1 MNTFKLPDETR
12 ISRVTLRT
20 ARLISLVAFYRDV
33 LGFRVITHGASE
45 ASLSATG
52 RVPALIVLI
61 EESHAKPRPHRTTG
75 LYHFAIRYPS
85 RRELAHALLRLTGA
99 KHPVAGASD
108 HGIGESI
115 HVIDP
120 DGNGVEL
127 YYDRPRAN
135 WPRRNGRLQLTAEPI
150 DYASLL
156 ATAKGDSIAAHIAEQ
171 ADIGHIN
178 LHVAELS
185 EAERFFH
192 GFLGFEVM
200 ARIPNSATFLAAG
213 GYHHHVAVNTWAG
226 KNPAP
231 ANSIGL
237 ISYRLAVPSAEVMT
251 RLQDG
256 AKPFGYDART
266 AKDLLQI
273 RDPNGHLLEL
283 ELQPEKAAAGIR
295 HGINR

>member
-1 MNTFKLPDETR
+1 MNTFRLPDETHL
-12 ISRVTLRT
+12 SRVALRT
-20 ARLISLVAFYRDV
+20 ARLKRMVAFYKEV
-33 LGFRVITHGASE
+33 IGFHVISRSVSE
-45 ASLSATG
+45 ALLSATG
-52 RVPALIVLI
+52 RAPALVVLI
-61 EESHAKPRPHRTTG
+61 EESHAKPRPHRATG

-85 RRELAHALLRLTGA
+85 RRELAHALLRLTAA
-99 KHPVAGASD
+99 KHPVAGALD
-108 HGIGESI
+108 HGMGESI
-115 HVIDP
+115 HVSDP

-127 YYDRPRAN
+127 YYDRPRSD
-135 WPRRNGRLQLTAEPI
+135 WPRRNGRIQLIAEPI
-150 DYASLL
+150 DYDSLL
-156 ATAKGDSIAAHIAEQ
+156 ATAKGDSLPAHVAEQ
-171 ADIGHIN
+171 TDIGHIN

-192 GFLGFEVM
+192 DFLGFEVM

-226 KNPAP
+226 ENPAP
-231 ANSIGL
+231 ANSVGL

-251 RLQDG
+251 RLQDS

-273 RDPNGHLLEL
+273 CDPNGHLLEL
-283 ELQPEKAAAGIR
+283 EPQPEEAAAGIR

>member
-1 MNTFKLPDETR
+1 M
-12 ISRVTLRT
+12 
-20 ARLISLVAFYRDV
+20 
-33 LGFRVITHGASE
+33 
-45 ASLSATG
+45 
-52 RVPALIVLI
+52 
-61 EESHAKPRPHRTTG
+61 
-75 LYHFAIRYPS
+75 
-85 RRELAHALLRLTGA
+85 
-99 KHPVAGASD
+99 
-108 HGIGESI
+108 GESI

-127 YYDRPRAN
+127 YYDRPRSD
-135 WPRRNGRLQLTAEPI
+135 WPRRNGRIQLIAEPI
-150 DYASLL
+150 DYDGLL
-156 ATAKGDSIAAHIAEQ
+156 ATAKGDSIPAHVAEQ
-171 ADIGHIN
+171 TDIGHIN

-192 GFLGFEVM
+192 DFLGFEVM
-200 ARIPNSATFLAAG
+200 ARIPSSATFLAAG

-231 ANSIGL
+231 ANSVGL
-237 ISYRLAVPSAEVMT
+237 ISYRLVVPSAEVMT

-266 AKDLLQI
+266 AKNLLQI

-283 ELQPEKAAAGIR
+283 ELQPEEAAAGIR